1 MARIAIIGGTGLN
14 RLAEATEVAGGIDT
28 PYGRASAPV
37 TAGRIGAHEI
47 LFLARHGQPH
57 IVAPHDVNYRA
68 NIWLLRELGAE
79 AIVTGNAVGG
89 IAPEL
94 EPGDLVLPHQ
104 LIDYTWGRHSSFSDA
119 EQLLHI
125 DFTEPYTPALRNR
138 LCTAV
143 DRLDL
148 DCGAASAGVYACTQG
163 PRLETAAEIDR
174 LERDGCTIVGMTA
187 MPEAVLARE
196 LELPYAAVCLVVN
209 KAAGRGEGPITEA
222 EIGAVM
228 ATGVERMRR
237 VFLEFIVAY

>member
-14 RLAEATEVAGGIDT
+14 RLAEATEVVGGIDT

-37 TAGRIGAHEI
+37 TQGRIGAHEI

-57 IVAPHDVNYRA
+57 VVAPHEVNYRA
-68 NIWLLRELGAE
+68 NVWLLKQSGAE
-79 AIVTGNAVGG
+79 AIVTGNAVGA

-119 EQLLHI
+119 EQLLHV
-125 DFTEPYTPALRNR
+125 DFTDPYTPILRDR
-138 LCTAV
+138 LSAAAA
-143 DRLDL
+143 RLDL
-148 DCGAASAGVYACTQG
+148 DCSLATAGVYACTQG

-196 LELPYAAVCLVVN
+196 LELPYAAVCLAVN
-209 KAAGRGEGPITEA
+209 KAAGRGQGPITEA
-222 EIGAVM
+222 EIAAVM

-237 VFLEFIVAY
+237 VFLEFILGY